1 MADHAHRTH
10 HSRPCS
16 SIEPRRSGRVG
27 VALDTPEPLTL
38 EIVIERHGRLVASAV
53 RRVVGHHADVDD
65 LVQETWITYLRCGDQ
80 IVDSAA
86 VGGWL
91 YRVATRLAIR
101 AQQRNGR
108 SVPHPD
114 VTLLGDRTVDT
125 SMEADVLWA
134 QRRAAVVQAAGTLR
148 ERDRQVIAML
158 FDDDDLGYREIS
170 ERLGVPIGSI
180 GPTRERVIRRLREI
194 PSLQRLGDE
203 ADADLVA

>member
-1 MADHAHRTH
+1 
-10 HSRPCS
+10 
-16 SIEPRRSGRVG
+16 
-27 VALDTPEPLTL
+27 
-38 EIVIERHGRLVASAV
+38 
-53 RRVVGHHADVDD
+53 
-65 LVQETWITYLRCGDQ
+65 
-80 IVDSAA
+80 
-86 VGGWL
+86 
-91 YRVATRLAIR
+91 
-101 AQQRNGR
+101 
-108 SVPHPD
+108 
-114 VTLLGDRTVDT
+114 
-125 SMEADVLWA
+125 MEADVLWA